1 MKKEHIILAIIFL
14 IVFGIRLSFAFQTP
28 NFSSDE
34 AYYNIRQIDHIK
46 NTFLPIIKDDLSY
59 GGKILYLPPLFYY
72 LMAGLSYIFKMGFAG
87 KFFPNLFAASFVI
100 VAYLISNQ
108 LTKNK
113 SAKFLTVLMAGFMPL
128 FFSETINS
136 MSIHSFAL
144 PLTFFTLYCMIR
156 IINKEKRFIGYFIP
170 SLLVL
175 RMTTPN
181 VVFLI
186 FALLVYL
193 VFIFLEK
200 MERTRAETELV
211 LFSTFLIVWTLFVS
225 FKKAFLEHGL
235 AILWQNIPEQL
246 LRNYFANINLLTVIY
261 FIGLIPFIFGLYAIY
276 KYSFGEK
283 DKKIYLLISFAVVIA
298 SLMWLKLIELKLA
311 LMFIG
316 FIMIFLFAKSYEFVL
331 TIIHNKKL
339 RLAFTL
345 SIFLLILISSVVP
358 SLVLASIKIKEA
370 YSYEEISALEW
381 LNRHTTKDDI
391 ILSNLDEGHMIA
403 TISDRKNFI
412 DSNFM
417 FVENI
422 DQRLEDA
429 YKMYKTPSQTQ
440 AITLMNKY
448 GISYIYFSKRAKKN
462 YGISEIAYAD
472 ENCFEREFG
481 NKDVEIYK
489 SLCII
494 EEK

>member
-1 MKKEHIILAIIFL
+1 
-14 IVFGIRLSFAFQTP
+14 
-28 NFSSDE
+28 
-34 AYYNIRQIDHIK
+34 
-46 NTFLPIIKDDLSY
+46 
-59 GGKILYLPPLFYY
+59 
-72 LMAGLSYIFKMGFAG
+72 
-87 KFFPNLFAASFVI
+87 
-100 VAYLISNQ
+100 
-108 LTKNK
+108 
-113 SAKFLTVLMAGFMPL
+113 
-128 FFSETINS
+128 
-136 MSIHSFAL
+136 
-144 PLTFFTLYCMIR
+144 
-156 IINKEKRFIGYFIP
+156 
-170 SLLVL
+170 
-175 RMTTPN
+175 
-181 VVFLI
+181 
-186 FALLVYL
+186 
-193 VFIFLEK
+193 
-200 MERTRAETELV
+200 
-211 LFSTFLIVWTLFVS
+211 
-225 FKKAFLEHGL
+225 
-235 AILWQNIPEQL
+235 
-246 LRNYFANINLLTVIY
+246 
-261 FIGLIPFIFGLYAIY
+261 
-276 KYSFGEK
+276 
-283 DKKIYLLISFAVVIA
+283 
-298 SLMWLKLIELKLA
+298 
-311 LMFIG
+311 
-316 FIMIFLFAKSYEFVL
+316 MIFLFAKSYEFVL